1 MKKSII
7 IPFLFV
13 SAFAFSQGSNI
24 TYDLQ
29 GANPTTTDATTNLK
43 LPLKLMFTDKFN
55 DKSIKFTSEDG
66 TQTLALNNAKFGI
79 GDLTKDG
86 STNQFVI
93 TINQDRTVNPGD
105 EKINADKFTLQIE
118 QSKIPLSL
126 LVIHDDKID
135 GTKKDEEYEAGYV
148 YYDVMKL
155 LDKNSNDK
163 LKLSILGSYGV
174 DKTTVKDNPYLK
186 AIFTELYNKGLPE
199 DGGGTLLS
207 TLGNAD
213 VTYFAEGLARFLAE
227 RTKEELNEAF
237 FNKMKEQLNTYPE
250 LKTAFPKTVSFLDQ
264 IETFSYASILNSL
277 RDAFEM
283 DVQNLPENLYNIKG
297 LTDGDCDKVAICGK
311 EKNCDNFTECQARL
325 KKLSEFFASQDGRWV
340 ALGML

>member
-118 QSKIPLSL
+118 Q
-126 LVIHDDKID
+126 
-135 GTKKDEEYEAGYV
+135 
-148 YYDVMKL
+148 
-155 LDKNSNDK
+155 
-163 LKLSILGSYGV
+163 
-174 DKTTVKDNPYLK
+174 
-186 AIFTELYNKGLPE
+186 
-199 DGGGTLLS
+199 
-207 TLGNAD
+207 
-213 VTYFAEGLARFLAE
+213 
-227 RTKEELNEAF
+227 
-237 FNKMKEQLNTYPE
+237 
-250 LKTAFPKTVSFLDQ
+250 
-264 IETFSYASILNSL
+264 
-277 RDAFEM
+277 
-283 DVQNLPENLYNIKG
+283 
-297 LTDGDCDKVAICGK
+297 
-311 EKNCDNFTECQARL
+311 
-325 KKLSEFFASQDGRWV
+325 
-340 ALGML
+340 